1 MEGVNTPILIVED
14 DRELQDVLVGH
25 LKSQGYP
32 VNAATG
38 LEEAIE
44 LCKKESF
51 RLIIADLLLGENSR
65 GGLELVGLLKQGV
78 PFILIS
84 GNANR
89 EALAEAINSGVSR
102 FFEKPFRL
110 SDLGK
115 AVTEL
120 LEESS
125 STHDRLQKLMKDK
138 ELTAR
143 EREVLLLLMK
153 GSSNRQIAEQIQTA
167 ERTVKA
173 HLSSVFKKFGV
184 KSRAELLSQLL

>member
-1 MEGVNTPILIVED
+1 MSNPILVVED

-25 LKSQGYP
+25 LRSQGYP
-32 VNAATG
+32 VSAART
-38 LEEAIE
+38 LQEAKE
-44 LCKKESF
+44 LCQKESH
-51 RLIIADLLLGENSR
+51 RLVIADLLLGEDSR
-65 GGLELVGLLKQGV
+65 GGLKLFGTLRQGV

-89 EALAEAINSGVSR
+89 EALAEAINCGVSR

-110 SDLGK
+110 SDLSK

-120 LEESS
+120 LEKSS
-125 STHDRLQKLMKDK
+125 LPQERMERLFKEK
-138 ELTAR
+138 ELTNR
-143 EREVLLLLMK
+143 EKEVLSLLMK
-153 GSSNRQIAEQIQTA
+153 GCSNRQIAEQIQTA